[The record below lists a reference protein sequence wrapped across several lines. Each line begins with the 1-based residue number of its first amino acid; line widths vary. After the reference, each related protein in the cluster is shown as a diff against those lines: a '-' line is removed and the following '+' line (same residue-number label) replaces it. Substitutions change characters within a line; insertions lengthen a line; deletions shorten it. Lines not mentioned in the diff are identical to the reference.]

1 MTLPLKKELSIKR
14 PNHYIDNQEF
24 LAALIAFKA
33 SVEEA
38 KAKGESIPPVS
49 NYIGLCFM
57 KIAQHL
63 SYAKNFINY
72 SWREEMISDAI
83 ENCLKCV
90 ANFDPQKSTNPF
102 AYFTQ
107 VSWFAFIR
115 RIQKEQKEQKIKG
128 EILRNADLDAI
139 IAQTQDS
146 GEFNDQFLDYIK
158 KQIEFLD
165 SK

>member
-1 MTLPLKKELSIKR
+1 
-14 PNHYIDNQEF
+14 
-24 LAALIAFKA
+24 
-33 SVEEA
+33 
-38 KAKGESIPPVS
+38 
-49 NYIGLCFM
+49 M